1 MKELIENVIL
11 PTVEEKIKKSPVE
24 YAKKILYKDW
34 LKNKKEE
41 EEKEIYEK
49 IQEIIE
55 EAVEEYMVKNK
66 IIAFI
71 RNSEN
76 QKDIQFI
83 PRVIIQNVK
92 QKRIKSFKK
101 KIQEDL
107 TAHLIKTKVKIKN

>member
-34 LKNKKEE
+34 LKNKKE